1 LGWWLDKHQPAALLH
16 GCPVFW
22 PGTRLHFLLGSA
34 VERLSDECPHSRQ
47 FAVGSSW
54 RSTDDG
60 GRAEQLLVD
69 VTPFLGSTVEV
80 APIERIGDELNENIK
95 KNIKTLCGQAEQI
108 AKGLDALVSRG
119 T

>member
-1 LGWWLDKHQPAALLH
+1 M
-16 GCPVFW
+16 
-22 PGTRLHFLLGSA
+22 
-34 VERLSDECPHSRQ
+34 
-47 FAVGSSW
+47 
-54 RSTDDG
+54 
-60 GRAEQLLVD
+60 D